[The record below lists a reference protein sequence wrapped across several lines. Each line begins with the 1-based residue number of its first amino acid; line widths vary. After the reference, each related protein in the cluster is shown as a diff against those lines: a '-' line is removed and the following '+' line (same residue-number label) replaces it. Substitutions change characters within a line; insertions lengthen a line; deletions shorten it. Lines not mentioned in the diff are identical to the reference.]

1 MKHSGYDLDIV
12 LLKTFLRVAE
22 TGSFTQTANSVG
34 RTQAAISLQIKRLED
49 ITGKCLLQRTNK
61 KVVLTADGETMVA
74 YARRILTISQEL
86 RNQFEESD
94 LKGEVRLGTPEDFA
108 TAYLP
113 QVLAK
118 FARSYPQTQLNVRC
132 DLTLHLHEGF
142 ERGDYDMVLLKREA
156 DTTTEGVMIWHK
168 PLVWVTGDSPPQL
181 DLPVPLVLAP
191 PPCVYRKR
199 AFDSLD
205 KVHRQWRMVYTSPSL
220 AGTIAAVKAGLGVT
234 VLPKDMVP
242 QGLKVLQTSSSSAFN
257 KGFFDSGLPELPHAE
272 ITLLLRDNLSQAAAM
287 LAQHIIRSLE
297 QV

>member
-1 MKHSGYDLDIV
+1 MKHSGYDLDTV
-12 LLKTFLRVAE
+12 LLKTFLKVAE
-22 TGSFTQTANSVG
+22 TGSFTQTADSVG

-49 ITGKCLLQRTNK
+49 ITGKCLFQRTNK

-74 YARRILTISQEL
+74 YARRMLTISQEL
-86 RNQFEESD
+86 KNHFEESD
-94 LKGEVRLGTPEDFA
+94 LEGEVRLGTPEDFA

-118 FARSYPQTQLNVRC
+118 FARSHPHTQLNVRC

-142 ERGDYDMVLLKREA
+142 DRGEYDMVLLKREA
-156 DTTTEGVMIWHK
+156 DTTTEGVMVWHK
-168 PLVWVTGDSPPQL
+168 PLVWVTGDTPL
-181 DLPVPLVLAP
+181 LAGVPVPLVLAP
-191 PPCVYRKR
+191 QPCVYRKR
-199 AFDSLD
+199 AFESLD

-242 QGLKVLQTSSSSAFN
+242 QGLRVLASSRGELADSSLP
-257 KGFFDSGLPELPHAE
+257 DSGLPDLPHVE
-272 ITLLLRDNLSQAAAM
+272 ITLLLRNNLSKAAAM
-287 LAQHIIRSLE
+287 LAKHIIRSLE